1 MARTRFPTLQQ
12 RISLVSVR
20 GPSGVGSQEAVRT
33 MNVLA
38 SNLDKMSNFFFKRAE
53 TTAQIEGAEF
63 GAKNAITE
71 KQLRDQSLSGEEIE
85 NRLGDRNTVFGRA
98 SRKASIAVLETE
110 LELSAKKLI
119 SETVQNAIATNQ
131 DADDLATGLDA
142 ITLQYSKLAGQV
154 SPILG
159 KRLTATINTAS
170 SAKYHD
176 YAVKQANES
185 LKVLKAKKLAK
196 INLYVD
202 DLSTT
207 LTKIVDEAP
216 DEKSILKILDTKD
229 KNSAV
234 NLQKFNFLSDLST
247 FATSSTTYDN
257 FVKDYDGEV
266 SNFKS
271 KYILGKTL
279 QSGKHSVVAR
289 AIRSND
295 YKNVDYRIK
304 GIIKSMDTEQVTQ
317 LYKDLNAQSKEIANA
332 EKQDDE
338 NSEIRSRQKI
348 NDLNIEILSALGKK
362 NRNLELAKTKLD
374 ELKLL
379 DIDGNLHTSL
389 SEKYLKAED
398 EGDLNVYNSLKDK
411 SDRGILTAEE
421 LSIHAK
427 DLNGDQID
435 DLRDE
440 LKTIQSKKMDLA
452 LVDLTAYFN
461 TEIEGFDPNI
471 VDNLSKRNQFLKPL
485 AQYKKIKAE
494 LGRALEDA
502 QAEGKDINLEDLTK
516 KKFDNFKTEILD
528 KVKEQNISKAN
539 NVYDKIKT
547 TAGSAFPKLNEFEK
561 TDHEEVLE
569 FIASN
574 KGKLFGDGKPFT
586 QREYKTFSDN
596 LKKVLTR

>member
-20 GPSGVGSQEAVRT
+20 GPSGVGTQEAVRT
-33 MNVLA
+33 MNVLS
-38 SNLDKMSNFFFKRAE
+38 SNLDKMSNYFFKKAGAIAE
-53 TTAQIEGAEF
+53 IEGAEF

-71 KQLRDQSLSGEEIE
+71 KQLRDQSLSGEELE
-85 NRLGDRNTVFGRA
+85 TKLGDKNTIFGRA

-142 ITLQYSKLAGQV
+142 ITLQYSKLAGQA

-159 KRLTATINTAS
+159 KRLTATLNTTS
-170 SAKYHD
+170 SARYHD

-185 LKVLKAKKLAK
+185 LKVLKAKKLAN
-196 INLYVD
+196 INLKVD
-202 DLSTT
+202 ALSPT
-207 LTKIVDEAP
+207 LTKMIDEAP
-216 DEKSILKILDTKD
+216 DDKTISKILDTKN

-234 NLQKFNFLSDLST
+234 NLQKFGFVNELST
-247 FATSSTTYDN
+247 FATSATTYDN
-257 FVKDYDGEV
+257 FIKDYDSEV

-279 QSGKHSVVAR
+279 QSGRHSVVAR

-362 NRNLELAKTKLD
+362 NRNLDLAKTKLD

-389 SEKYLKAED
+389 SEKFLKAED

-421 LSIHAK
+421 LSINAK
-427 DLNGDQID
+427 DLNADQID

-440 LKTIQSKKMDLA
+440 LKTIQNNKMKLA
-452 LVDLTAYFN
+452 LNDLTGYFN
-461 TEIEGFDPNI
+461 TEFPGFDPAI
-471 VDNLSKRNQFLKPL
+471 IDNLAKRNQFLKPL
-485 AQYKKIKAE
+485 SQYKKIKAE

-502 QAEGKDINLEDLTK
+502 QAEGKDINLEDLTE
-516 KKFDNFKTEILD
+516 KKFDDFKNNILD
-528 KVKEQNISKAN
+528 KVKEQNISRAN

-547 TAGSAFPKLNEFEK
+547 TAGSAFPKLNEFQN
-561 TDHEEVLE
+561 TDHARVLE
-569 FIASN
+569 FIAEN

-586 QREYKTFSDN
+586 QREYKTFFDN
-596 LKKVLTR
+596 LKKAMTQ

>member
-98 SRKASIAVLETE
+98 SRKASITVLETE

-338 NSEIRSRQKI
+338 NSELRSRQKI
-348 NDLNIEILSALGKK
+348 ADLNIEILSALGEK
-362 NRNLELAKTKLD
+362 NRDLDLAKTKLK
-374 ELKLL
+374 ELELL
-379 DIDGNLHTSL
+379 DIDRNLHTSL
-389 SEKYLKAED
+389 SEKFLKAED
-398 EGDLNVYNSLKDK
+398 EGDLDVYNSLKDL
-411 SDRGILTAEE
+411 SDRGVLTAQALSLSAKNLNSKQLDE
-421 LSIHAK
+421 LR
-427 DLNGDQID
+427 G
-435 DLRDE
+435 E
-440 LKTIQSKKMDLA
+440 LKTTQNNKMKLA
-452 LVDLTAYFN
+452 LNDLTGYFN
-461 TEIEGFDPNI
+461 TEFPGFDPAI
-471 VDNLSKRNQFLKPL
+471 IDNLAKKNQFLKPL

-516 KKFDNFKTEILD
+516 KKFDNFKTQILD

>member
-98 SRKASIAVLETE
+98 SRKASITVLETE

-338 NSEIRSRQKI
+338 NSELRSRQKI
-348 NDLNIEILSALGKK
+348 ADLNIEILSALGEK
-362 NRNLELAKTKLD
+362 NRDLDLAKTKLK
-374 ELKLL
+374 ELELL
-379 DIDGNLHTSL
+379 DIDRNLHTSL
-389 SEKYLKAED
+389 SEKFLKAED
-398 EGDLNVYNSLKDK
+398 EGDLDVYNSLKDL
-411 SDRGILTAEE
+411 SDRGVLTAQALSLSAKNLNSKQLDE
-421 LSIHAK
+421 LR
-427 DLNGDQID
+427 G
-435 DLRDE
+435 E
-440 LKTIQSKKMDLA
+440 LKTTQNNKMKLA
-452 LVDLTAYFN
+452 LNDLTGYFN
-461 TEIEGFDPNI
+461 TEFPGFDPKI
-471 VDNLSKRNQFLKPL
+471 IDNLAKRNQFLKPL

-516 KKFDNFKTEILD
+516 KKFDNFKTQILD

>member
-98 SRKASIAVLETE
+98 SRKASITVLETE

-185 LKVLKAKKLAK
+185 LKVLKAKKLAN
-196 INLYVD
+196 INLKVD

-338 NSEIRSRQKI
+338 NSELRSRQKI
-348 NDLNIEILSALGKK
+348 ADLNIEILSALGEK
-362 NRNLELAKTKLD
+362 NRDLDLAKTKLK
-374 ELKLL
+374 ELELL
-379 DIDGNLHTSL
+379 DIDRNLHTSL
-389 SEKYLKAED
+389 SEKFLKAED
-398 EGDLNVYNSLKDK
+398 EGDLDVYNSLKDL
-411 SDRGILTAEE
+411 SDRGVLTAQALSLSAKNLNSKQLDE
-421 LSIHAK
+421 LR
-427 DLNGDQID
+427 G
-435 DLRDE
+435 E
-440 LKTIQSKKMDLA
+440 LKTTQNNKMKLA
-452 LVDLTAYFN
+452 LNDLTGYFN
-461 TEIEGFDPNI
+461 TEFPGFDPKI
-471 VDNLSKRNQFLKPL
+471 IDNLAKRNQFLKPL

-516 KKFDNFKTEILD
+516 KKFDNFKTQILD

-561 TDHEEVLE
+561 TDHAKVLE

>member
-98 SRKASIAVLETE
+98 SRKASITVLETE

-338 NSEIRSRQKI
+338 NSELRSRQKI
-348 NDLNIEILSALGKK
+348 ADLNIEILSALGEK
-362 NRNLELAKTKLD
+362 NRDLDLAKTKLK
-374 ELKLL
+374 ELELL
-379 DIDGNLHTSL
+379 DIDRNLHTSL
-389 SEKYLKAED
+389 SEKFLKAED
-398 EGDLNVYNSLKDK
+398 EGDLDVYNSLKDL
-411 SDRGILTAEE
+411 SDRGVLTAQALSLSAKNLNSKQLDE
-421 LSIHAK
+421 LR
-427 DLNGDQID
+427 G
-435 DLRDE
+435 E
-440 LKTIQSKKMDLA
+440 LKTTQNNKMKLA
-452 LVDLTAYFN
+452 LNDLTGYFN
-461 TEIEGFDPNI
+461 TEFPGFDPKI
-471 VDNLSKRNQFLKPL
+471 IDNLAKRNQFLKPL

-516 KKFDNFKTEILD
+516 KKFDDFKNNILD
-528 KVKEQNISKAN
+528 KVKEQNISRAN

-561 TDHEEVLE
+561 TDHAKVLE

>member
-98 SRKASIAVLETE
+98 SRKASITVLETE

-338 NSEIRSRQKI
+338 NSELRSRQKI
-348 NDLNIEILSALGKK
+348 ADLNIEILSALGEK
-362 NRNLELAKTKLD
+362 NRDLDLAKTKLK
-374 ELKLL
+374 ELELL
-379 DIDGNLHTSL
+379 DIDRNLHTSL
-389 SEKYLKAED
+389 SEKFLKAED
-398 EGDLNVYNSLKDK
+398 EGDLDVYNSLKDL
-411 SDRGILTAEE
+411 SDRGVLTAQALSLSAKNLNSKQLDE
-421 LSIHAK
+421 LR
-427 DLNGDQID
+427 G
-435 DLRDE
+435 E
-440 LKTIQSKKMDLA
+440 LKTTQNNKMKLA
-452 LVDLTAYFN
+452 LNDLTGYFN
-461 TEIEGFDPNI
+461 TEFPGFDPKI
-471 VDNLSKRNQFLKPL
+471 IDNLAKRNQFLKPL

-516 KKFDNFKTEILD
+516 KKFDNFKNNILD
-528 KVKEQNISKAN
+528 KVKEQNIKRAN

>member
-98 SRKASIAVLETE
+98 SRKASITVLETE

-338 NSEIRSRQKI
+338 NSELRSRQKI
-348 NDLNIEILSALGKK
+348 ADLNIEILSALGEK
-362 NRNLELAKTKLD
+362 NRDLDLAKTKLK
-374 ELKLL
+374 ELELL
-379 DIDGNLHTSL
+379 DIDRNLHTSL
-389 SEKYLKAED
+389 SEKFLKAED
-398 EGDLNVYNSLKDK
+398 EGDLDVYNSLKDL
-411 SDRGILTAEE
+411 SDRGVLTAQALSLSAKNLNSKQLDE
-421 LSIHAK
+421 LR
-427 DLNGDQID
+427 G
-435 DLRDE
+435 E
-440 LKTIQSKKMDLA
+440 LKTTQNNKMKLA
-452 LVDLTAYFN
+452 LNDLTGYFN
-461 TEIEGFDPNI
+461 TEFPGFDPKI
-471 VDNLSKRNQFLKPL
+471 IDNLAKRNQFLKPL

-516 KKFDNFKTEILD
+516 KKFDDFKNNILD
-528 KVKEQNISKAN
+528 KVKEQNIKRAN

>member
-1 MARTRFPTLQQ
+1 MARSRFPTLQQ

-98 SRKASIAVLETE
+98 SRKASITVLETE

-338 NSEIRSRQKI
+338 NSELRSRQKI
-348 NDLNIEILSALGKK
+348 ADLNIEILSALGEK
-362 NRNLELAKTKLD
+362 NRDLDLAKTKLK
-374 ELKLL
+374 ELELL
-379 DIDGNLHTSL
+379 DIDRNLHTSL
-389 SEKYLKAED
+389 SEKFLKAED
-398 EGDLNVYNSLKDK
+398 EGDLDVYNSLKDL
-411 SDRGILTAEE
+411 SDRGVLTAQALSLSAKNLNSKQLDE
-421 LSIHAK
+421 LR
-427 DLNGDQID
+427 G
-435 DLRDE
+435 E
-440 LKTIQSKKMDLA
+440 LKTTQNNKMKLA
-452 LVDLTAYFN
+452 LNDLTGYFN
-461 TEIEGFDPNI
+461 TEFPGFDPKI
-471 VDNLSKRNQFLKPL
+471 IDNLAKRNQFLKPL

-516 KKFDNFKTEILD
+516 KKFDNFKTQILD

>member
-12 RISLVSVR
+12 RISLVPVR

-85 NRLGDRNTVFGRA
+85 TRLGDRNTVFGRA
-98 SRKASIAVLETE
+98 SRKASISVLETE

-119 SETVQNAIATNQ
+119 SETVQDAIAENK

-159 KRLTATINTAS
+159 KRLTATLNTTS

-185 LKVLKAKKLAK
+185 LKVFKAKKLAK
-196 INLYVD
+196 INIKVD
-202 DLSTT
+202 ELNPT
-207 LTKIVDEAP
+207 LTKLVDEAP
-216 DEKSILKILDTKD
+216 DEKTILKILDTKN

-234 NLQKFNFLSDLST
+234 NLQKFGFISELST
-247 FATSSTTYDN
+247 FATSATTYDN
-257 FVKDYDGEV
+257 FIKEYDTEV
-266 SNFKS
+266 SGFKS

-279 QSGKHSVVAR
+279 QSGRSSVIAR
-289 AIRSND
+289 AIRSKD
-295 YKNVDYRIK
+295 FKNIDYRIQA
-304 GIIKSMDTEQVTQ
+304 IIKSMDTEQVTQ
-317 LYKDLNAQSKEIANA
+317 LYKDLNTQSKEIANA

-338 NSEIRSRQKI
+338 NSELKSRQKI
-348 NDLNIEILSALGKK
+348 NKLNIEIQSLLGEK
-362 NRNLELAKTKLD
+362 NRDLDLAKTKLD
-374 ELKLL
+374 ELQLL

-389 SEKYLKAED
+389 FEKFLKAED
-398 EGDLNVYNSLKDK
+398 EGDLDVYNSLKDL
-411 SDRGILTAEE
+411 SDRGVLTSVALSLSAKNLNAKQLDE
-421 LSIHAK
+421 LR
-427 DLNGDQID
+427 G
-435 DLRDE
+435 E
-440 LKTIQSKKMDLA
+440 LKTLQNNKMKLA
-452 LVDLTAYFN
+452 LNDLTGYFN
-461 TEIEGFDPNI
+461 TEFPGFDPKI
-471 VDNLSKRNQFLKPL
+471 IDNLAKKNQFLKPL

-516 KKFDNFKTEILD
+516 KKFDDFKNNILD
-528 KVKEQNISKAN
+528 KVKEQNISRAN

-547 TAGSAFPKLNEFEK
+547 TAGSAFPKLDEFQK
-561 TDHEEVLE
+561 TDHLKMYG
-569 FIASN
+569 FIERN
-574 KGKLFGDGKPFT
+574 KDKLFGDRKPFT
-586 QREYKTFSDN
+586 SRDYKTFIDN
-596 LKKVLTR
+596 LKKVLE